1 MKLLITGGGGFVGT
15 RLARTLLASG
25 TLAGR
30 KIERLVLADMVAPQ
44 EDLRADPRVQARTG
58 SLLEL
63 CGSLG
68 EEAFDG
74 VFHLAAAV
82 SAECE
87 ADFDLGLK
95 SNLDTTRALLETL
108 RARYRSGDT
117 PPRFV
122 FASSMAVFGSD
133 PAVPLPDVV
142 RDDTLPTPQTSYG
155 IQKFICEQLVA
166 DYTRKGYLDGRSA
179 RLMTVTVRPGKPNR
193 AASGFLSGIVR
204 EPLAGHDAICPVPP
218 DTLAAVGSPAHTIR
232 SLIAI
237 YEASRETFGGRT
249 AINLPALTVSVQQML
264 DALEAVAGKDVRAQ
278 VRFEHDETTARMVC
292 GWPARI
298 ESERAARLGLRADAD
313 FRSIVEQYVHDHPQ
327 AVTVAT
333 RSDA

>member
-1 MKLLITGGGGFVGT
+1 MKILITGGAGFVGT

-30 KIERLVLADMVAPQ
+30 KIERLVLADLMAPT
-44 EDLRADPRVQARTG
+44 EDLRADARVQARTG
-58 SLLEL
+58 SLLEQ
-63 CGSLG
+63 GGALG
-68 EEAFDG
+68 GEGFDG

-95 SNLDTTRALLETL
+95 SNLDTTRALLDGL
-108 RARYRSGDT
+108 RSPSRSGGA

-122 FASSMAVFGSD
+122 FASSLAVFGSD
-133 PAVPLPDVV
+133 PSLPLPEVV

-204 EPLAGHDAICPVPP
+204 EPLAGHEAVCPVPP
-218 DTLAAVGSPAHTIR
+218 ATLVAVGSPAHTIR

-237 YEASRETFGGRT
+237 YEASADAYGGRT

-264 DALEAVAGKDVRAQ
+264 DALEAVAGGDVRGR
-278 VRFEHDETTARMVC
+278 VRFEPDETIARMVC
-292 GWPARI
+292 GWPARV
-298 ESERAARLGLRADAD
+298 ESQRAVQLGLRADSD
-313 FRSIVEQYVHDHPQ
+313 FRSIVEQYVRDRQ
-327 AVTVAT
+327 LAVTAP
-333 RSDA
+333 SPAA